1 MSNDVHLAKVSKIHR
16 NATTKGALTSR
27 SNFRLSSKGGGEVID
42 DIRPPTDEEYLFGSI
57 SPRGGCI
64 PMAQHF
70 SGGDPL
76 DSPDHTQRDTTES
89 DNNISSCSTLDIVN
103 KVDNLSLQQLETKVR
118 ELTQL
123 LHQAEEQKSAIQ
135 QQLEE
140 CKAEKEL
147 CLRRLEVVSA
157 AHECRITEMHC
168 VIAELSK
175 KLRSKQ
181 ESTILEEQEPE
192 GSEISYQE
200 GSVYNSEL
208 NLTNPDAE
216 CQTDPLEEAEYS
228 HAEVDHNLCSEV
240 TDEIKISDINYKAQ
254 VEALQEEILHL
265 KAQVALLQSEVNANC
280 TTGVGVGSAVEE
292 PPSIEHFGADVATQ
306 SLDSPSLQ
314 LTHKD
319 VDDQE
324 LNDLN
329 NTSTLTAVEDPY
341 VTSPHKIPAIP
352 KMAERVRLKCA
363 SKSEMDNITGIDL
376 RNMEIKNAN
385 IVEHLVSDL
394 KQNNSSLMESF
405 IEPSQLDNELQRLQR
420 KVEHLKVQNTVLSL
434 TLDESK
440 EHCERLYLLCGKY
453 ESNAIALQVA
463 LNCSD
468 RAIEAYDVMLALLES
483 KLGLI
488 KEKSAAAE
496 ESRKAVESVA
506 RHLLDRLESEKN
518 ICENSLGP
526 WQNSFSIPDKVSSKP
541 WTPEDDNRL
550 RYHVSKLKGRRATV
564 QNTIVQLE
572 SPFSDSFEKSR
583 LALENKK
590 ELSGNKEKSSAL
602 DLEMA
607 VLMQEL
613 LNLREENIALKTK
626 AEQAERDKQYAN
638 DRIEVLHEALSN
650 FKQLQL
656 QFNSDSTELFNH
668 QHHQRQSHLE
678 QQRTSYSEAEHAAL
692 TEQQLIE
699 ALGRETELKG
709 RIQCLIASVTET
721 QKMSD
726 EKYEH
731 LHTSVRELQKT
742 NLSLTQIIEQNKR
755 KYQTRIRRLEQKIM
769 DISLEMGRQQHLA
782 NDVPHIAF
790 GANKYK
796 YRQHTSS
803 HNSNV
808 TPPPTSSA
816 AHLRHAENVPETTL

>member
-1 MSNDVHLAKVSKIHR
+1 MSNDVHLAKVSKIHKSIDTAPNKSKGSIRCR
-16 NATTKGALTSR
+16 ND
-27 SNFRLSSKGGGEVID
+27 FRLNGKGGDVMD
-42 DIRPPTDEEYLFGSI
+42 DIRPSIDDEYLFGSI
-57 SPRGGCI
+57 SPRGGGCI
-64 PMAQHF
+64 NPMAQLF
-70 SGGDPL
+70 PGDL
-76 DSPDHTQRDTTES
+76 ESPDHTHRDTTTES

-103 KVDNLSLQQLETKVR
+103 KVENLSVQQLETKVR
-118 ELTQL
+118 ELTQRL
-123 LHQAEEQKSAIQ
+123 QQAEEQRSSVQ
-135 QQLEE
+135 LQLEE
-140 CKAEKEL
+140 CSAEKDL
-147 CLRRLEVVSA
+147 CLRRLEVLSA

-175 KLRSKQ
+175 KLRNKQ

-200 GSVYNSEL
+200 ASVYNSEL

-216 CQTDPLEEAEYS
+216 CQTDPLEEADYS
-228 HAEVDHNLCSEV
+228 HAEVDQNLCSEV
-240 TDEIKISDINYKAQ
+240 TDEIKIPDINYKAQ

-280 TTGVGVGSAVEE
+280 PDGGIGLAVVE
-292 PPSIEHFGADVATQ
+292 PPNIELFGADVGTQ

-319 VDDQE
+319 LDDQM
-324 LNDLN
+324 LNDFN
-329 NTSTLTAVEDPY
+329 NTSTLTADDTY
-341 VTSPHKIPAIP
+341 VTSPHKSPAIP

-363 SKSEMDNITGIDL
+363 SKTEGDNITAIDL
-376 RNMEIKNAN
+376 RNIE
-385 IVEHLVSDL
+385 
-394 KQNNSSLMESF
+394 QNNSSLMESF
-405 IEPSQLDNELQRLQR
+405 DPLQLDNELQRLQR
-420 KVEHLKVQNTVLSL
+420 KVDHLKVQNRVLSL

-440 EHCERLYLLCGKY
+440 EHCDHLYLLCGKY
-453 ESNAIALQVA
+453 ESNAVALQVA

-483 KLGLI
+483 KLGII
-488 KEKSAAAE
+488 KEKSSAAE

-541 WTPEDDNRL
+541 WTSEDDNRL

-583 LALENKK
+583 MALESKK
-590 ELSGNKEKSSAL
+590 ELSNHKEKTSAL
-602 DLEMA
+602 DLEVA

-613 LNLREENIALKTK
+613 LNLREENIALKIK
-626 AEQAERDKQYAN
+626 AVQAERDKQYAN
-638 DRIEVLHEALSN
+638 DRIGVLNEAL
-650 FKQLQL
+650 KQLQLQL
-656 QFNSDSTELFNH
+656 QFNSESAELFNH
-668 QHHQRQSHLE
+668 PNHGKPIE
-678 QQRTSYSEAEHAAL
+678 QNRTSYSEAEHAAL
-692 TEQQLIE
+692 TEQQLVE
-699 ALGRETELKG
+699 ALSRETELKG
-709 RIQCLIASVTET
+709 RIQCLINA
-721 QKMSD
+721 MSD

-731 LHTSVRELQKT
+731 LHTNVRELQKT
-742 NLSLTQIIEQNKR
+742 NQSLTQIIEQNKR

-769 DISLEMGRQQHLA
+769 DITLEMGRQQNIASKQHQQLA
-782 NDVPHIAF
+782 DDMSPLSF

-796 YRQHTSS
+796 YRQNASPHVHSS
-803 HNSNV
+803 NL
-808 TPPPTSSA
+808 TPPPSSSV
-816 AHLRHAENVPETTL
+816 HMRHSENVPETTL

>member
-1 MSNDVHLAKVSKIHR
+1 MISEQLLRRSVSCMCCSEQKRQESMLKRQEIR
-16 NATTKGALTSR
+16 R
-27 SNFRLSSKGGGEVID
+27 SWEYTLVSQPMPL
-42 DIRPPTDEEYLFGSI
+42 RPINVE
-57 SPRGGCI
+57 
-64 PMAQHF
+64 
-70 SGGDPL
+70 
-76 DSPDHTQRDTTES
+76 
-89 DNNISSCSTLDIVN
+89 
-103 KVDNLSLQQLETKVR
+103 NLSLQQLETKVR

-123 LHQAEEQKSAIQ
+123 LRQTEEQKLAIQ

-140 CKAEKEL
+140 CKAEKEV

-175 KLRSKQ
+175 KLRNKQ

-240 TDEIKISDINYKAQ
+240 TDDIKISDINYKAQ

-280 TTGVGVGSAVEE
+280 TAGVVVGSAVEE

-319 VDDQE
+319 VDDQV

-329 NTSTLTAVEDPY
+329 NTSTLTAVEDTY
-341 VTSPHKIPAIP
+341 VTSPHKTPAIP

-363 SKSEMDNITGIDL
+363 SKTEIDNVTAMDL

-488 KEKSAAAE
+488 KEKSTAAE

-541 WTPEDDNRL
+541 WTSEDDNRL

-590 ELSGNKEKSSAL
+590 ELSGNKEKSTAL

-613 LNLREENIALKTK
+613 LNLREENIALKMK

-656 QFNSDSTELFNH
+656 QFNSDSTTELFNH
-668 QHHQRQSHLE
+668 QHHQRQCHLE

-742 NLSLTQIIEQNKR
+742 NQSLTQIIEQNKR

-769 DISLEMGRQQHLA
+769 DITLEMGRQQQLA
-782 NDVPHIAF
+782 NEVPQVAF
-790 GANKYK
+790 SANKYK
-796 YRQHTSS
+796 YRQHVNP
-803 HNSNV
+803 HGNSIV
-808 TPPPTSSA
+808 TPPPSSSSGQ
-816 AHLRHAENVPETTL
+816 LRHADNVPETTL